1 MARAVALVIVAVV
14 RAVWMG
20 EGGISWASVVVI
32 IDADGPVISCAADG
46 AKACGVVV
54 LQLLLSVLV
63 AGWGEISLLRLLRPT
78 VDEDESRRACDK
90 SADDAEGDTDAMG
103 TVS

>member
-1 MARAVALVIVAVV
+1 
-14 RAVWMG
+14 MG
-20 EGGISWASVVVI
+20 DGGISCASVVV
-32 IDADGPVISCAADG
+32 IDADGPVTSCAAEG

-54 LQLLLSVLV
+54 LQLLSVLV

-78 VDEDESRRACDK
+78 VVDEDESRTCDK
-90 SADDAEGDTDAMG
+90 SAEDAEGDTDAMG

>member
-1 MARAVALVIVAVV
+1 MARVVLAVVEAV

-20 EGGISWASVVVI
+20 DGGISWASVV
-32 IDADGPVISCAADG
+32 IDADGPVTSCAADG
-46 AKACGVVV
+46 AKACGVAV
-54 LQLLLSVLV
+54 LQRLLSVA

-78 VDEDESRRACDK
+78 VDADDDEDKSRACDR

>member
-1 MARAVALVIVAVV
+1 MARAVALVMVAAV

-32 IDADGPVISCAADG
+32 GPVTSCAADG
-46 AKACGVVV
+46 ARACGVVV
-54 LQLLLSVLV
+54 LQLLSVLV

-78 VDEDESRRACDK
+78 VDEDESRACDK

>member
-1 MARAVALVIVAVV
+1 MARAVAPALAVV

-20 EGGISWASVVVI
+20 DGGISWASVVVVI
-32 IDADGPVISCAADG
+32 TEADGPVTSCAADG

-54 LQLLLSVLV
+54 LQLLSILV

-78 VDEDESRRACDK
+78 VDEDESRACDK

>member
-20 EGGISWASVVVI
+20 EGGISWASVVLI

-54 LQLLLSVLV
+54 LQLLSVLV

-78 VDEDESRRACDK
+78 VDEDESRACDK